1 MPDTSVPALSA
12 IRCRAIDDADLP
24 AVAGCLARNFRER
37 GEAWWLRGLNRLRD
51 RAAID
56 DAPRYGVLLEDNG
69 YVAGVLLTIHA
80 PHVKLCNLSSWA
92 IDPDYR
98 QYAMQVDRAATRG
111 KDVTYLNISPAEHTR
126 RLISALGY
134 VSLNEDTVLCAPWLS
149 PPRPGVRVT
158 PWTPDAPLDG
168 HEAQLARDH
177 AQWGWTV
184 LVVTEN
190 GRSRP
195 FVFQPKPLPGISRGT
210 AQVLYAPSTDDLAR
224 LSGPIGR
231 ALLKRGVWLL
241 KFDGAAVPKGVA
253 GHVFR
258 GRSARWAKGPNP
270 PHLNDLSYTELAIF
284 GA

>member
-1 MPDTSVPALSA
+1 MPDTSVPVLSA
-12 IRCRAIDDADLP
+12 IRCRAIEDADLGG
-24 AVAGCLARNFRER
+24 VAACLARNFPER
-37 GEAWWLRGLNRLRD
+37 TEAWWLAGLHRLRD
-51 RAAID
+51 RPAID
-56 DAPRYGVLLEDNG
+56 GVPRYGVCLDDNG
-69 YVAGVLLTIHA
+69 RIGGVLLTIHA
-80 PHVKLCNLSSWA
+80 PHVKRCNLSSWA

-126 RLISALGY
+126 KLISALGY

-149 PPRPGVRVT
+149 LPRPGVGVT
-158 PWTPDAPLDG
+158 EWTADAPMEG
-168 HEAQLARDH
+168 YEAQLARDH
-177 AQWGWTV
+177 AAWGWIV

-195 FVFQPKPLPGISRGT
+195 FVFQPKPLPGISRG
-210 AQVLYAPSTDDLAR
+210 AVQALYAPSTDDLAR
-224 LSGPIGR
+224 LAGPIGR
-231 ALLKRGVWLL
+231 ALLKRGIWLL
-241 KFDGAAVPKGVA
+241 KLDGAAVPKGITGRA
-253 GHVFR
+253 FK